1 MKAKIFILI
10 GVPMSGKSTWVR
22 ENYPNTKV
30 ISRDD
35 IVLEVHGSN
44 DYNKAFNEV
53 NQKEV
58 NRILDERLLDAS
70 KSNEDVIIDMTN
82 MTSKRRRSTLKY
94 FTDFYKEAVVFPVL
108 SNEEYDRRN
117 KIRTVNE
124 NKSIPLAVLRTM
136 LNSYQSPTKEEG
148 FDKITVLK

>member
-22 ENYPNTKV
+22 EN
-30 ISRDD
+30 
-35 IVLEVHGSN
+35 
-44 DYNKAFNEV
+44 
-53 NQKEV
+53 
-58 NRILDERLLDAS
+58 
-70 KSNEDVIIDMTN
+70 
-82 MTSKRRRSTLKY
+82 SKRRRSTLKY

>member
-35 IVLEVHGSN
+35 IVLEVHQSN
-44 DYNKAFNEV
+44 DYNRAF
-53 NQKEV
+53 KEV
-58 NRILDERLLDAS
+58 NHKEVDKILNDRLSTAS
-70 KSNEDVIIDMTN
+70 KLNENVIIDMTN
-82 MTSKRRRSTLKY
+82 MTSKRRISTLRY
-94 FTDFYKEAVVFPVL
+94 FTNFYKEAVVFPVL
-108 SNEEYDRRN
+108 SNDEYERRN

-124 NKSIPLAVLRTM
+124 NKSIPMGIIKSM
-136 LNSYQSPTKEEG
+136 LDSYQEPTGDEG
-148 FDKITVLK
+148 FDKITHL